1 MLRLYCKRLIIYPRE
16 SSSKWRRTGRA
27 GRLLLCLKSCVLVLI
42 TSAFYVLLS
51 WAFFSL
57 KKESGCW
64 KPNLHFVQSFY
75 SFAFRNDNYMYF
87 FLVFYFT
94 RQKWCWFSIKQMCK
108 RFCRVKK
115 KMFPLTYLDDRTE
128 FRSLQTTSVFMSAEN
143 RLYNIWNNVG
153 DSSESISLSE
163 TFSQSNILPPSGSHP
178 VLFYRFSQKRYP
190 VPKCLFNAFSTML
203 ELIKCTQPHNPL
215 EMKSVWSSW
224 SCSSGSFCSSFSW
237 HFVQLQ

>member
-1 MLRLYCKRLIIYPRE
+1 MLRLYCKLLIIYPRE

-94 RQKWCWFSIKQMCK
+94 RQKWCWFSIKEMCK
-108 RFCRVKK
+108 CFCRVKK
-115 KMFPLTYLDDRTE
+115 KKFSAHIPGWSDWIQKFTNHICIHVCRKTGFILSGTMSVTAPSPSPYQKLSHSQTFFLRLGHILCSFTV
-128 FRSLQTTSVFMSAEN
+128 SLRRDTQSLNASLM
-143 RLYNIWNNVG
+143 RLA
-153 DSSESISLSE
+153 
-163 TFSQSNILPPSGSHP
+163 P
-178 VLFYRFSQKRYP
+178 
-190 VPKCLFNAFSTML
+190 C
-203 ELIKCTQPHNPL
+203 
-215 EMKSVWSSW
+215 WS
-224 SCSSGSFCSSFSW
+224 
-237 HFVQLQ
+237 